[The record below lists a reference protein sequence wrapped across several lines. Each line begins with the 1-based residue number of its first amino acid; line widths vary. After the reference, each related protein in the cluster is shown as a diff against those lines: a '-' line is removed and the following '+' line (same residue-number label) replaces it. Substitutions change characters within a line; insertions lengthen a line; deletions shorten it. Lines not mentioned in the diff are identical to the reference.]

1 MRTVAGE
8 SSRVVV
14 VEVIVEPVVVPV
26 PPVVVPIEVTNI
38 QVAVRVAV
46 LYNLPSMPPPLEY
59 SKRLYRIWYL

>member
-14 VEVIVEPVVVPV
+14 VEIIVEPIVVPV
-26 PPVVVPIEVTNI
+26 PPVVVPIEAADI

-46 LYNLPSMPPPLEY
+46 LYSLPSMPPPLEY
-59 SKRLYRIWYL
+59 SERLYRIWYL

>member
-14 VEVIVEPVVVPV
+14 VEVVVEPVVVPV
-26 PPVVVPIEVTNI
+26 PPVVVPVEVADI

-46 LYNLPSMPPPLEY
+46 LYSLPSEPLLLEY
-59 SKRLYRIWYL
+59 SKKLYRIRHL